1 LVGVF
6 KRFLNKLSKKDED
19 MMLNKKKK
27 REESKESFK
36 KGEEN

>member
-6 KRFLNKLSKKDED
+6 KRFLNKLSKKEED
-19 MMLNKKKK
+19 IMLNKKKK

>member
-6 KRFLNKLSKKDED
+6 KRFLNKLTKKEED
-19 MMLNKKKK
+19 IVLNKKKK
-27 REESKESFK
+27 REETKESLK